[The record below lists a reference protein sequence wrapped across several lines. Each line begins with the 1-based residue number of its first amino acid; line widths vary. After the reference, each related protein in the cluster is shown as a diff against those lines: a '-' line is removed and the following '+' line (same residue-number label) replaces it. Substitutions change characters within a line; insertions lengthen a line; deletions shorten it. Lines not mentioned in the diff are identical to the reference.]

1 MTIDDIKALIA
12 ADESRTL
19 ELKKTTGE
27 LKDGMHSACAFLN
40 TDGGWLIFGIA
51 PKSLKILGQE
61 VTDSTQQE
69 IAKAIT
75 GLEPAV
81 DVKIHYVDVPD
92 RPNNKVIA
100 MHFDGW
106 VWGERPHTFH
116 GCPYYKVESTTKV
129 MPHEMYDERIRA
141 HQPQMYAWERQ
152 MADGVMLSDLNE
164 KHIRGCIRLG
174 VEGGRIPA
182 SAMSAPIGD
191 TLAKWSLLKNGNPT
205 NGAVMLFSDNID
217 GYPQFRLRM
226 ARFLGTDKNE
236 FIDNQR
242 AEGNF
247 FDLLDA
253 GMAFLFKHLN
263 LSGKITNRSL
273 QREERLEVPYHA
285 LREALINSLCHRQW
299 EKHNLT
305 GSIAIYDDRIE
316 IANPGIFPPQISPES
331 IKEPHES
338 YPYNLKIA
346 EALYKSTYLESWGSG
361 AKRIMDAC
369 REQGIEDPTWR
380 WDGGFVIVTFKRP
393 GRPDNNKNTATKEC
407 LGTATA
413 QVSDNFRSTS
423 AQLPPNFRPT
433 SAQVQELIIS
443 MNDDYLTMS
452 ELMENMGFSHR
463 TSFRENYFKPALA
476 DGAIERLYPDRPNHP
491 KQKYR
496 LTEAAKEW
504 KKNRPQYQS

>member
-1 MTIDDIKALIA
+1 MEMTIDDIKALIA

-40 TDGGWLIFGIA
+40 TDGGWLIFGVA
-51 PKSLKILGQE
+51 PTGLKILGQQ
-61 VTDSTQQE
+61 VTETTKRE
-69 IAKAIT
+69 IAQAVA

-92 RPNNKVIA
+92 RPGNKVIA

-116 GCPYYKVESTTKV
+116 GCPYYKVESTTKL

-152 MADGVMLSDLNE
+152 MADGVTLADLNE
-164 KHIRGCIRLG
+164 KHITGCIRLG

-182 SAMSAPIGD
+182 SAMSAPIDD
-191 TLAKWSLLKNGNPT
+191 TLAKWNLLKNGNPT
-205 NGAVMLFSDNID
+205 NGAVMLFSNNIEE
-217 GYPQFRLRM
+217 YPQFRLRM

-253 GMAFLFKHLN
+253 GMAFFFKHLN
-263 LSGKITNRSL
+263 LSGKITNHSL

-369 REQGIEDPTWR
+369 REQGVEEPTWR
-380 WDGGFVIVTFKRP
+380 WDGGFVIVSFKRP
-393 GRPDNNKNTATKEC
+393 TRNVASQEAIKSSGEGNGIQTGYSAKGNKETKENPKETKELPKEIIDAINNRNLTEVQCNLLFLIIAMPSITLSKMAEELNLTIDQVRTLRKKMENKGVFLCRKGATKK
-407 LGTATA
+407 GTWEIK
-413 QVSDNFRSTS
+413 F
-423 AQLPPNFRPT
+423 
-433 SAQVQELIIS
+433 E
-443 MNDDYLTMS
+443 
-452 ELMENMGFSHR
+452 
-463 TSFRENYFKPALA
+463 
-476 DGAIERLYPDRPNHP
+476 
-491 KQKYR
+491 
-496 LTEAAKEW
+496 
-504 KKNRPQYQS
+504 